1 MPFFKEDIQFIF
13 NAMKRVSS
21 KWTTQIVY
29 AIMENKTLRFKELE
43 KKIEGINTKILINEL
58 KSIEI
63 HGIINRKVYAEVP
76 SRVEYSLT
84 KKGTDLTQLYNEIIL
99 FGKKY
104 SQIEVLNAVI
114 EKTDAINQQLSFAME
129 LISSKWS
136 VPIIYSLFEKERR
149 FKDMERYVEGI
160 STRMLVK
167 ELQHLVETEIISRTS
182 YPEIPPRV
190 EYALTDK
197 GKSLYKIYVELIAYT
212 KKYPD

>member
-29 AIMENKTLRFKELE
+29 TIMENKILRFKELE
-43 KKIEGINTKILINEL
+43 KKIEGINTKMLINEL
-58 KSIEI
+58 KSLER
-63 HGIINRKVYAEVP
+63 HGIVNRKVYAEVP

-84 KKGTDLTQLYNEIIL
+84 KKGMDLTQLYNEIIL

-104 SQIEVLNAVI
+104 LNLSFEEKAV
-114 EKTDAINQQLSFAME
+114 EKTDVISQQLLYAME
-129 LISSKWS
+129 LVSSKWS

-149 FKDMERYVEGI
+149 FKEMERFIEGI

-167 ELQHLVETEIISRTS
+167 ELQHLEFKEVISRTS
-182 YPEIPPRV
+182 FPEVPPRV
-190 EYALTDK
+190 EYKLTDK
-197 GKSLYKIYVELIAYT
+197 GKSLYKIYGELIDYT